1 MSLEVDAVKPLSV
14 AGNGDYDEEVGDEEN
29 NNQVVH
35 LSGKNKSYDDN
46 NSCSSVK
53 TGLLASEKNDVKDE
67 DDADE
72 ISDWE
77 SLSED
82 SDD

>member
-1 MSLEVDAVKPLSV
+1 MDALKPLPAARICS
-14 AGNGDYDEEVGDEEN
+14 GDDEEVGDKEN
-29 NNQVVH
+29 NNQVGH
-35 LSGKNKSYDDN
+35 TSEKNESHIAH

-53 TGLLASEKNDVKDE
+53 TGLLATENNDIEDE
-67 DDADE
+67 DADD

-82 SDD
+82 IDDCR